1 MSCEGC
7 FQCDKVHCVS
17 IVHDNAQKIIERQP
31 DRRGVVVRM
40 DAHTRISFKRPVE
53 YNFDGGVRIVDNTE
67 RRHLSTDQPQIS
79 LQALRGRKA
88 QSCRAELRFNRF
100 KIGASSRASAA
111 LRSDI

>member
-1 MSCEGC
+1 MFDGFIKAACATPE
-7 FQCDKVHCVS
+7 
-17 IVHDNAQKIIERQP
+17 IVVADCAHNAQKIIERQP

-88 QSCRAELRFNRF
+88 QSCRAELRFN
-100 KIGASSRASAA
+100 
-111 LRSDI
+111 